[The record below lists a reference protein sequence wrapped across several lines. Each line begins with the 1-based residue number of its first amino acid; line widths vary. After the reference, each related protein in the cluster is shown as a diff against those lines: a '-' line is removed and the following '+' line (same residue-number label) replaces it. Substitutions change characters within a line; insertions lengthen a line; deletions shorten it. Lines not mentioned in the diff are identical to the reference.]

1 MERSTLQRRGI
12 ILALL
17 IASPWLLCQVWIAV
31 GAPDEAF
38 PTMPNCPDTS
48 SNCAHLG
55 GGESYRMDGT
65 YALTLNATVEQ
76 VWSNVDQYIED
87 SGSEVL
93 FEKTTMEGERYIH
106 FVERSSFWRF
116 PDDVAVSVSPLGDGT
131 MCQLELH
138 SQSRLGQS
146 DLGVNPNR
154 IEDLY
159 NVLADGS

>member
-1 MERSTLQRRGI
+1 MTPGVKPEGVKYK
-12 ILALL
+12 
-17 IASPWLLCQVWIAV
+17 SPSRHAV
-31 GAPDEAF
+31 GVSEVVGDEPAVEQLA
-38 PTMPNCPDTS
+38 D
-48 SNCAHLG
+48 CAHLG

-87 SGSEVL
+87 SGSEIL

-106 FVERSSFWRF
+106 FVERTSFWRF
-116 PDDVAVSVSPLGDGT
+116 PDDVAVSVSPLGDVT
-131 MCQLELH
+131 TCQLELH

-159 NVLADGS
+159 NALTDGS